1 MSPEGAA
8 EETSMPGRMTA
19 KHLGPEFHVTIT
31 EILADRGTVWL
42 RVDSGYQVPPIS
54 VVQ

>member
-8 EETSMPGRMTA
+8 EESRMRDCSDA
-19 KHLGPEFHVTIT
+19 LHLGPEFHVTIA

-42 RVDSGYQVPPIS
+42 RVDSGYQVPRSLAGP
-54 VVQ
+54 